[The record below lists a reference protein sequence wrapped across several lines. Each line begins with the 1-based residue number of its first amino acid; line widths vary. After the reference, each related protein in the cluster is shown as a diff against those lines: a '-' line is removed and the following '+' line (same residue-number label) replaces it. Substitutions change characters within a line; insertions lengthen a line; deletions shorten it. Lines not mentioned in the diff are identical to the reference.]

1 MTKDLKKTISAAQLM
16 VDPVSV
22 IRLNQPIMEAVR
34 KFSQY
39 KIPIIP
45 VINDQDELLGIIT
58 CQQIIDRINNGLSL
72 SGQIT
77 EMVQKDKFLV
87 FQTGDA
93 VDLDFSFDNY
103 DIICVCDKTVFKG
116 VINIDSVLKLC
127 KWKNDILKPF
137 ESLCKEYELI
147 LNNVYDSILVTDG
160 KGKVLWFNEPTG
172 QKDKL
177 PAKLLGK
184 TVSAIENEG
193 LFFPSVAHLVLDD
206 MQTHTILQNSSNDK
220 RRVVTGTPVFDE
232 CGNMFRIVTISRDLD
247 KLITDVENFD
257 FKQNVCNLQV
267 RFEEISQK
275 TERVFSE
282 LRQLR
287 KGAYFNKKLVGCV
300 SRKMKAVM
308 EQVENI
314 SMVDTTV
321 LLLGESGVGKD
332 VLATTIHQQS
342 ERKDGPFI
350 RINCGAIPENLLESE
365 LFGYEAGSFTGANNK
380 RKLGLFEI
388 ANGGTMFLDEI
399 AEMPLNLQVK
409 LLNVLQEKSF
419 MRVGGSDSIHV
430 NVRIISA
437 TNRDIVAMV
446 REGKFR
452 EDLFYRL
459 NVVPIIVPPLRER
472 KEDLPVLIFHFLD
485 TFNKK
490 YKRNRQLSDE
500 VMEAL
505 LAYEWP
511 GNIRELENLMERLVV
526 IGNSYVIHL
535 HELPQN
541 IFESKGKRFFDY
553 FIDGDKIMPLAEAV
567 QAFELKLIND
577 AYKKYKSTA
586 KVAEVLGV
594 NRSTITRKLQKEDEY

>member
-1 MTKDLKKTISAAQLM
+1 MTKDLKRAISAVQLM

-22 IRLNQPIMEAVR
+22 IRPEQLIMEAVHE
-34 KFSQY
+34 FSQY

-45 VINDQDELLGIIT
+45 VINGQDELLGIIT
-58 CQQIIDRINNGLSL
+58 WQQIIDRISNGLSL
-72 SGQIT
+72 KGQVA
-77 EMVQKDKFLV
+77 ELVRQDKFLI
-87 FQTGDA
+87 FQMDDA

-103 DIICVCDKTVFKG
+103 DIICVCDKTILKG
-116 VINIDSVLKLC
+116 VIHIDNVLKFC
-127 KWKNDILKPF
+127 KWKNNILSRF

-147 LNNVYDSILVTDG
+147 LNNCYDSILVTDC
-160 KGKVLWFNEPTG
+160 KGKILWFNEPTG
-172 QKDKL
+172 QEDKL
-177 PAKLLGK
+177 PAKFLGK
-184 TVSAIENEG
+184 AVSVIENQG
-193 LFFPSVAHLVLDD
+193 LFFPSVARLVLDD
-206 MQTHTILQNSSNDK
+206 TQTHTILQNSSNDK
-220 RRVVTGTPVFDE
+220 MTVVTGTPVFDE
-232 CGNMFRIVTISRDLD
+232 CGNILRVVTISRDLD
-247 KLITDVENFD
+247 KLFADMQSFD
-257 FKQNVCNLQV
+257 YTQNLCDLQA
-267 RFEEISQK
+267 RLTEFSQK
-275 TERVFSE
+275 NERVFSE

-287 KGAYFNKKLVGCV
+287 KGAYFAKSMVGCV
-300 SRKMKAVM
+300 SRKMKTVM

-342 ERKDGPFI
+342 ERKEGPFI

-419 MRVGGSDSIHV
+419 MRVGGSESIRV

-437 TNRDIVAMV
+437 TNRDIAAMV

-459 NVVPIIVPPLRER
+459 NVVPITVPPLRDR
-472 KEDLPVLIFHFLD
+472 KEDLPILIFHFLD

-505 LAYEWP
+505 LAYDWP

-526 IGNSYVIHL
+526 IGNSYIIHL
-535 HELPQN
+535 RELPQN
-541 IFESKGKRFFDY
+541 ISESKGKKFFDY
-553 FIDGDKIMPLAEAV
+553 FIDDGRIMPLAEAV

-594 NRSTITRKLQKEDEY
+594 NRSTITRKLQKEDE